1 MCKLMISGKRHSTE
15 KKKKNYLI
23 LRATCEN
30 GLIDKAS
37 RKFVNFEFVNFISQT
52 LSESFCS
59 PRKNTF
65 DQVAAR

>member
-1 MCKLMISGKRHSTE
+1 MCKLMISGKRHSSE
-15 KKKKNYLI
+15 KKKKNLI

-59 PRKNTF
+59 PRKNTL